1 MKKSRRRSHRKS
13 VSRPRT
19 QSKGRK
25 TGSHRGS
32 GRRTSGRKSTRRRS
46 GRRSVRRTSGRRTSG
61 RRSGRRT
68 SGRKSTRRR
77 SGRRTSGRRS
87 TRRKS
92 GSRHRGTKSPPNGI
106 ITKAWIKK
114 ACPCR
119 DGDNCIPCPGDL
131 KKYKDGRKSSFEK
144 RNRKYNADCSERRD
158 LCNFAKK
165 IRYKDQDWKYKAALI
180 GCGKCEPSIDSA
192 DIGELEQIKKHFTQ
206 NFIGTES
213 KADRKAAC
221 KTIDKRYQNYV
232 ANIYPESCGYLSNK
246 ASETQKATGP
256 TERELSKMTNAQLQ
270 LNKEREAILD
280 AERET
285 TRQDNATKSAI
296 EESNVTLEEAKKWQ
310 KKCKQK
316 GGTWN
321 VKYCIAMDN
330 GNDDIFNECYQNR
343 IDGNTDDNT
352 CHSLEQLD
360 QIIK

>member
-25 TGSHRGS
+25 TGSHRG
-32 GRRTSGRKSTRRRS
+32 
-46 GRRSVRRTSGRRTSG
+46 
-61 RRSGRRT
+61 SGRRT

-165 IRYKDQDWKYKAALI
+165 YV
-180 GCGKCEPSIDSA
+180 
-192 DIGELEQIKKHFTQ
+192 IKT
-206 NFIGTES
+206 
-213 KADRKAAC
+213 
-221 KTIDKRYQNYV
+221 KTGN
-232 ANIYPESCGYLSNK
+232 
-246 ASETQKATGP
+246 
-256 TERELSKMTNAQLQ
+256 
-270 LNKEREAILD
+270 
-280 AERET
+280 
-285 TRQDNATKSAI
+285 TRQP
-296 EESNVTLEEAKKWQ
+296 
-310 KKCKQK
+310 
-316 GGTWN
+316 
-321 VKYCIAMDN
+321 
-330 GNDDIFNECYQNR
+330 
-343 IDGNTDDNT
+343 
-352 CHSLEQLD
+352 
-360 QIIK
+360 